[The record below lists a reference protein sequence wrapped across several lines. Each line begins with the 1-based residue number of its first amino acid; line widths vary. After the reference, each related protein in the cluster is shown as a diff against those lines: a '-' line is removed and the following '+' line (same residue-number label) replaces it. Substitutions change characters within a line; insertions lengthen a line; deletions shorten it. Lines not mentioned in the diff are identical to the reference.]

1 MFFYQIFKHF
11 YIEMSGGLPRR
22 IIKVGSYNIIVAPER
37 RIIGEFVCFCVEIFP
52 NCLASNLLSFQETQ
66 RLIAEPV
73 PGIKAEPHEEN
84 ARYFRVSIVGPRE
97 VSC

>member
-1 MFFYQIFKHF
+1 MFLCRD
-11 YIEMSGGLPRR
+11 LP
-22 IIKVGSYNIIVAPER
+22 KLSTSY
-37 RIIGEFVCFCVEIFP
+37 
-52 NCLASNLLSFQETQ
+52 LLSFQETQ